1 MRCAAR
7 CVFEGPAALSAVRG
21 VQGPVSSSHI
31 RASARQVRTED
42 PARGVPRRVLS
53 AALRPPHLGV
63 LLHRARRRL
72 HLGSE
77 ARRAV
82 PDRTAAFIAH
92 IPAVRARKCALGA
105 CPCIARSR
113 ALLLQLPV
121 VRRGAW
127 GVGRGSRACE
137 TRPLPCGDCEGRGS
151 HVIRLGPHGLLYE
164 YGAARLSDDISAVP
178 VHSKSHGA
186 VRSAEP

>member
-53 AALRPPHLGV
+53 AALRPPRLGV

-82 PDRTAAFIAH
+82 PGRTAAFIAH

-113 ALLLQLPV
+113 ALLPQVPV

-127 GVGRGSRACE
+127 GAVPERARRVRCRAGFVKE
-137 TRPLPCGDCEGRGS
+137 E
-151 HVIRLGPHGLLYE
+151 E
-164 YGAARLSDDISAVP
+164 AMLSDWGLMVCLTNMALLGCPMTYLRCPFI
-178 VHSKSHGA
+178 
-186 VRSAEP
+186 RSRTAR